1 MEKKVSV
8 IIPCYNIEIYIDR
21 CLVSLER
28 QKIPMEELEIILVD
42 DHSTDGTWE
51 KLQIFEAK
59 YPESVLIIHNDVNI
73 RQGAIRNMAL
83 AYATAPYICMLCMKR
98 QSVMIAIWCCAM
110 RIVILEM
117 EEKLRSESR
126 NFKLHDSL
134 Q

>member
-8 IIPCYNIEIYIDR
+8 IIPCYNIEAYIDR

-59 YPESVLIIHNDVNI
+59 YPES
-73 RQGAIRNMAL
+73 
-83 AYATAPYICMLCMKR
+83 
-98 QSVMIAIWCCAM
+98 
-110 RIVILEM
+110 
-117 EEKLRSESR
+117 
-126 NFKLHDSL
+126 
-134 Q
+134 